1 VGVEDV
7 VIIGGGPAGLACA
20 WHLAE
25 GGLSPLV
32 LEAASFPRDKVC
44 GDALSGKVVSVLRR
58 LGGEALIRRMAAEP
72 FVLRA
77 SALVFVNDRGDRV
90 RLSLSGE
97 VMGFTAP
104 RYAWDAWLWSQA
116 PRNIRLRPKTPVLR
130 IERAERHWVLYLP
143 QGERVQARYLI
154 GADGVAS
161 KVRPWVYTYR
171 RARRPPVYSAV
182 RAYAE
187 YPVMPGELE
196 LHYVPP
202 YLPGYWWAFAMAGGQ
217 VNIGIGGPPKIARSV
232 SFRQGIR
239 HLLGEKAPKAIA
251 GHGIPLYRA
260 GVPLTAPGCALIGDA
275 GHLVDPFTGEGI
287 GNALLSG
294 YRLAQAILKAQP
306 ADLFTWDAR
315 EVYENPLHHELKT
328 EMRVSTWLHHLSR
341 SPLIV
346 RWLLRRLSQRPDLQE
361 TLQTMLFQPEARLR
375 LYSPRFYW
383 QLMGF

>member
-1 VGVEDV
+1 MGVEDV

-20 WHLAE
+20 WHLAQS
-25 GGLSPLV
+25 GFSPLV
-32 LEAASFPRDKVC
+32 LEAAPFPRDKVC
-44 GDALSGKVVSVLRR
+44 GDALSGKVVSVLQR
-58 LGGEALIRRMAAEP
+58 LGGEALIRQMAAEP

-90 RLSLSGE
+90 RLSLPGE

-104 RYAWDAWLWSQA
+104 RYAWDAWLWSQT

-130 IERAERHWVLYLP
+130 IERAERHWVIYLP
-143 QGERVQARYLI
+143 QGERLYARYLI

-171 RARRPPVYSAV
+171 RARRPPVYSAIRV
-182 RAYAE
+182 YAT
-187 YPVMPGELE
+187 YSVMPGELE

-217 VNIGIGGPPKIARSV
+217 VNIGIGGPPQIARSL

-294 YRLAQAILKAQP
+294 YRLAQAILQAQP

-315 EVYENPLHHELKT
+315 DTYEKPLHHELKT
-328 EMRVSTWLHHLSR
+328 EMRVSTWLHR
-341 SPLIV
+341 
-346 RWLLRRLSQRPDLQE
+346 
-361 TLQTMLFQPEARLR
+361 
-375 LYSPRFYW
+375 
-383 QLMGF
+383 

>member
-1 VGVEDV
+1 VEDV

-20 WHLAE
+20 WHLAQS
-25 GGLSPLV
+25 GFSPLV
-32 LEAASFPRDKVC
+32 LEAAPFPRDKVC
-44 GDALSGKVVSVLRR
+44 GDALSGKVVSVLQR
-58 LGGEALIRRMAAEP
+58 LGGEALIRQMAAEP

-90 RLSLSGE
+90 RLSLPGE

-104 RYAWDAWLWSQA
+104 RYAWDAWLWSQT

-130 IERAERHWVLYLP
+130 IERAERHWVIYLP
-143 QGERVQARYLI
+143 QGERLYARYLI

-171 RARRPPVYSAV
+171 RARRPPVYSAIRV
-182 RAYAE
+182 YAT
-187 YPVMPGELE
+187 YSVMPGELE

-217 VNIGIGGPPKIARSV
+217 VNIGIGGPPQIARSL

-294 YRLAQAILKAQP
+294 YRLAQAILQAQP

-315 EVYENPLHHELKT
+315 DTYEKPLHHELKT
-328 EMRVSTWLHHLSR
+328 EMRVSTWLHR
-341 SPLIV
+341 
-346 RWLLRRLSQRPDLQE
+346 
-361 TLQTMLFQPEARLR
+361 
-375 LYSPRFYW
+375 
-383 QLMGF
+383 

>member
-58 LGGEALIRRMAAEP
+58 LGGEALICRMAAEP

-116 PRNIRLRPKTPVLR
+116 PRTIRLRPKTPVLR

-182 RAYAE
+182 RVYAA

-217 VNIGIGGPPKIARSV
+217 VNIGIGGPPQIARSI

-315 EVYENPLHHELKT
+315 DAYEKPLHHELKT
-328 EMRVSTWLHHLSR
+328 EMRVSTWLHRLSR

-361 TLQTMLFQPEARLR
+361 TLQTMLFQPEKRLK
-375 LYSPRFYW
+375 LYSPKFYW
-383 QLMGF
+383 QLLGF

>member
-20 WHLAE
+20 WHLAQN
-25 GGLSPLV
+25 GLSPLV

-44 GDALSGKVVSVLRR
+44 GDALSGKVVSVLQR
-58 LGGEALIRRMAAEP
+58 LGGEALIRRMAAES

-90 RLSLSGE
+90 RLSLPGE

-116 PRNIRLRPKTPVLR
+116 PRSIRLRPKTPVLR
-130 IERAERHWVLYLP
+130 IERAERHWVIHLP
-143 QGERVQARYLI
+143 QGERLQARYLI

-182 RAYAE
+182 RVYAT

-217 VNIGIGGPPKIARSV
+217 VNIGIGGPPQIARSV

-294 YRLAQAILKAQP
+294 YRLAQAILQAQP

-315 EVYENPLHHELKT
+315 DAYEKPLHHELKT
-328 EMRVSTWLHHLSR
+328 EMRVSTWLHRLSR

-346 RWLLRRLSQRPDLQE
+346 RWLLRRLSQRPDLQK
-361 TLQTMLFQPEARLR
+361 TLQDMLFQPEKRLE
-375 LYSPRFYW
+375 LYSPKFYW
-383 QLMGF
+383 QLLGF

>member
-1 VGVEDV
+1 VEDV

-32 LEAASFPRDKVC
+32 LEAAPFPRDKVC

-90 RLSLSGE
+90 RLSLPGE
-97 VMGFTAP
+97 AMGFTAP

-116 PRNIRLRPKTPVLR
+116 PRNIRLRPKAPVLR
-130 IERAERHWVLYLP
+130 IERAERHWVLHLP

-161 KVRPWVYTYR
+161 KVRPWVYVYR

-182 RAYAE
+182 RVYAE

-217 VNIGIGGPPKIARSV
+217 VNIGIGGPPKIARRI

-251 GHGIPLYRA
+251 GHGIPLYRV

-315 EVYENPLHHELKT
+315 DAYEKPLHHELKT
-328 EMRVSTWLHHLSR
+328 EMRVSTWLHRLSC
-341 SPLIV
+341 SPLMV
-346 RWLLRRLSQRPDLQE
+346 RWLLRRLSQRSDLQE

>member
-32 LEAASFPRDKVC
+32 LEAAPFPRDKVC
-44 GDALSGKVVSVLRR
+44 GDALSGKVVSVLWR
-58 LGGEALIRRMAAEP
+58 LGGEALIRQMAAEP

-116 PRNIRLRPKTPVLR
+116 PPNIRLRPKTPVLR

-182 RAYAE
+182 RVYAE

-217 VNIGIGGPPKIARSV
+217 VNIGIGGPPKIARRI

-294 YRLAQAILKAQP
+294 YRLAQAILRAQP
-306 ADLFTWDAR
+306 ADLFSWDAR
-315 EVYENPLHHELKT
+315 DTYEKPLHHELKT